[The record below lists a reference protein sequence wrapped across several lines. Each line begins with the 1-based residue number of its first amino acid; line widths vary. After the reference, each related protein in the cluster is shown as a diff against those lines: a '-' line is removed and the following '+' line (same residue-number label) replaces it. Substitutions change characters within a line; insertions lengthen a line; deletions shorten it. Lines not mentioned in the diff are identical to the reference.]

1 MRTPCEFVTRRQ
13 HVQRRTKTKPSQT
26 RPATERC
33 LCVGRS
39 EGAGQRER
47 QSRYALL
54 TQQRDDVKVN
64 P

>member
-39 EGAGQRER
+39 EGGWTKRAAVPLRAVNATAG
-47 QSRYALL
+47 
-54 TQQRDDVKVN
+54 
-64 P
+64 